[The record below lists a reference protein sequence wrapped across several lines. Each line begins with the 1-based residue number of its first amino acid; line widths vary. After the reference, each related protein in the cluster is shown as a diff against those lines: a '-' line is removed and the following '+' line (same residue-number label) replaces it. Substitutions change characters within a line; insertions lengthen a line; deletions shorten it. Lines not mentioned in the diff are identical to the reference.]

1 LEKVERGD
9 SCLRDSR
16 DRRRWVWD
24 SGLRKARVEEERLHT
39 KRTDKAPSQLCTQ
52 EDGSRTSM
60 LQEEHISL
68 EKRPGNAHLGGYPI
82 RNLLFPP
89 A

>member
-1 LEKVERGD
+1 MPKA
-9 SCLRDSR
+9 RDSGIGNKGFTAA
-16 DRRRWVWD
+16 WPAK
-24 SGLRKARVEEERLHT
+24 LN
-39 KRTDKAPSQLCTQ
+39 CTQ